1 MRRSLMAAALIV
13 TTLSPLSAQWPSH
26 QAPGAP
32 KTSDGKVDLSAPAPR
47 TADGKPDIS
56 GIWMSRAFG
65 PSVPGRPPIANFGH
79 AGIGFKE
86 DLPFQPWARELQKK
100 RASEFSKENPDG
112 LCLPESLLQ
121 LHLDPQPLKVVQTP
135 AAIYII
141 YETNYGLRTI
151 FTDGRALPAAGRAAA
166 GLVRLLGWPMGRRHA
181 GRGDEQLPR
190 RRLARCARQPDDR
203 GGHGDRAVP
212 ARQLRTARHRIHARR
227 SEGLHAALH
236 GQDRS
241 ASHRRR
247 LGADRIHLP
256 REPAVPEEG
265 ESRLVVRPSQ
275 LTTGRS
281 VVAAEKSLSR
291 LVVTGTL
298 PVDTVH

>member
-1 MRRSLMAAALIV
+1 MRRSLTAAALIV
-13 TTLSPLSAQWPSH
+13 TTLLHRCPPSGPRIRR
-26 QAPGAP
+26 PGAP
-32 KTSDGKVDLSAPAPR
+32 KASDGKVDLSAPAPR
-47 TADGKPDIS
+47 TADGKPDLS

-151 FTDGRALPAAGRAAA
+151 FTDGRALPPQGGPQPAWYGYSVGRWE
-166 GLVRLLGWPMGRRHA
+166 GDTLVVETNNY
-181 GRGDEQLPR
+181 RGDGWLDARGSPMTEAATVTERFRRVNYGQLDIEFTLDDPKAYTR
-190 RRLARCARQPDDR
+190 PFTVRIDQRLIAD
-203 GGHGDRAVP
+203 G
-212 ARQLRTARHRIHARR
+212 
-227 SEGLHAALH
+227 SELIEYICHENQQFLKK
-236 GQDRS
+236 
-241 ASHRRR
+241 
-247 LGADRIHLP
+247 
-256 REPAVPEEG
+256 
-265 ESRLVVRPSQ
+265 VR
-275 LTTGRS
+275 
-281 VVAAEKSLSR
+281 
-291 LVVTGTL
+291 
-298 PVDTVH
+298 VD